1 MRRIDLRIRD
11 DLKLTSLEIC
21 AGAGGQALGLEQA
34 GFHHLGLVEI
44 DHDAVQ
50 TMRHNRPDWNVIEAD
65 LLTWQ
70 PGPEM
75 IMPDLLAGGVPCP
88 PFSMAGKQLG
98 EADERNLFPRAI
110 ELVEQLRPRAVML
123 ENVRG
128 IMSARFADYRHTI
141 SQSLVDLGYNAQWKL
156 LTSADFGVPQL
167 RPRAI
172 LVALQRDEGEFVFP
186 EGDSTNRTSV
196 GEVLRDAMASDGWE
210 GADEWA
216 AGANTIAPTLV
227 GGSKKHG
234 GADLGPTRAK
244 ASWAKLGVDG
254 KGLADEPPQ
263 PGFTGMPRLT
273 VDMAAQVQ
281 GFPADWHITGRKT
294 SAYRQV
300 GNAFPP
306 PVAKAVGLK
315 IAEVLTGERSGFSES
330 PSRTTATLS
339 RVAVGE

>member
-1 MRRIDLRIRD
+1 MRD

-21 AGAGGQALGLEQA
+21 AGAGEQALGLEQA

-50 TMRHNRPDWNVIEAD
+50 TMRYNRPDWNVIEAD

-70 PGPEM
+70 PEPEM

-141 SQSLVDLGYNAQWKL
+141 SQSLADLGYNAQWQL
-156 LTSADFGVPQL
+156 LTSADYGVPQL

-172 LVALQRDEGEFVFP
+172 LVALQHDEGEFVFP

-234 GADLGPTRAK
+234 GADL
-244 ASWAKLGVDG
+244 
-254 KGLADEPPQ
+254 
-263 PGFTGMPRLT
+263 
-273 VDMAAQVQ
+273 
-281 GFPADWHITGRKT
+281 
-294 SAYRQV
+294 
-300 GNAFPP
+300 
-306 PVAKAVGLK
+306 
-315 IAEVLTGERSGFSES
+315 
-330 PSRTTATLS
+330 
-339 RVAVGE
+339 